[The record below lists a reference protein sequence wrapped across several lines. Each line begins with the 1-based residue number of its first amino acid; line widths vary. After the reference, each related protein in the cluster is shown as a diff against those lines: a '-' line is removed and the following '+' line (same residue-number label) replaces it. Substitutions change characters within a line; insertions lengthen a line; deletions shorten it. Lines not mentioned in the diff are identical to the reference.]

1 MDEKSEQMND
11 ILDDVEEEV
20 EEVKELVVDDVV
32 EYGEFSDQVKFD
44 VELLP
49 EDKDKVFTIE
59 TVDRKTPI
67 LKDQNGLPIEAK
79 PLSPNDPTRVGYT
92 TKLVLTFKGTN
103 YAAIVPSIKWY
114 QTIVESDGKKK
125 KILNPW
131 FNTNVTE
138 KDLDNTQIAGVSKL
152 FYRYCKANNLDI
164 KKVTQQQ
171 FISGLVGQKVKLKT
185 EKGTY
190 KNKDWAKIVVTEFVK

>member
-1 MDEKSEQMND
+1 MDEKNEQMND
-11 ILDDVEEEV
+11 ILDDVEEV
-20 EEVKELVVDDVV
+20 EETKELVETEEV
-32 EYGEFSDQVKFD
+32 EYGEFSDQVKYD

-49 EDKDKVFTIE
+49 EDKDKVFTIQ
-59 TVDRKTPI
+59 TVERKVPI
-67 LKDQNGLPIEAK
+67 LKDQNGLPIDAK
-79 PLSPNDPTRVGYT
+79 PLSPNDPSRVGYT
-92 TKLVLTFKGTN
+92 TKLVLTFKDSN

-114 QTIVESDGKKK
+114 QTIVESEGKRK
-125 KILNPW
+125 KILKPW

-152 FYRYCKANNLDI
+152 FYRYCKANNLDT

-171 FISGLVGQKVKLKT
+171 FIEGLVGKKVKLKT